1 MAISTR
7 LKQYQYPI
15 TILRLDLIRTAQ
27 GAYPTIDSSAEA
39 RTCSDDTQLTSSR
52 TGPSRRP
59 RERDGRMRS
68 RSPPAIDRYQPQTR
82 GVHERRDDRN
92 YRRRSPPPAQ
102 PNIDR
107 YVPGQG
113 QVQEPIQLI
122 NPLANPLSGDIQVG
136 FSYFAEWWRKDK
148 EIKEEKA
155 RASRGERRPPT
166 RLKSDQEMREE
177 KDAEHDKIQVA
188 YDEYK
193 NKHQAQLG
201 RQFVVAHKNEEW
213 FKEKYDSEIRDPIRK
228 RQVDY
233 RREVYAQWEADLE
246 SGMFDEFSLEGIYKN
261 DSNGEGGMID
271 KEEGEAAAAN
281 EVLGVGDLLPL
292 KGGDLRDEA
301 INQPA
306 LLIKTIAPYV
316 SREKLEAFCKEHL
329 GEGEGGLKYLSLSDP
344 LPLKKFHRLGW
355 IILNPGGEQ
364 TVEVEIK
371 AQRSDGRDE
380 DGENGEDGSDAAD
393 KMETS
398 GTETV
403 TKSGADIALEAI
415 NGKAIEIEDGNK
427 TNFTCHVGAH
437 YPPPIVRKRALWDL
451 FSAPERVERDL
462 QLAVRLVMK
471 LESEIG
477 DDINAVSKIEERVE
491 AIKSSGLLQPQTNG
505 TSTQHKAENG
515 EADEDGEMEEEEEG
529 AYDEEIDDE
538 ELLSKKKRL
547 DLLVEYLRRVH
558 SFCFFCVFDSDSVH
572 ELTRRCPGG
581 HLRRPRA
588 SLTNQAKIA
597 ARASA
602 YSEPFPLKKTD
613 TADQDPDVKEESSP
627 AQRRY
632 HGRYQRG
639 RTFLQLQRAF
649 NWVKTYESKL
659 FQILEP
665 GGVDIKELGGEPIE
679 EGLEKNLKKY
689 VTQEDES
696 KFRCKVPDCSKL
708 FKGENFWRKHVEKRH
723 TEWFEKQK
731 KDVSPLFSYF
741 KMLSEAVQ
749 LTQNTDSIGKQLLY
763 GPCPHLTHRSHGPS
777 RPRRSRLHF

>member
-1 MAISTR
+1 
-7 LKQYQYPI
+7 
-15 TILRLDLIRTAQ
+15 
-27 GAYPTIDSSAEA
+27 
-39 RTCSDDTQLTSSR
+39 
-52 TGPSRRP
+52 
-59 RERDGRMRS
+59 MRS
-68 RSPPAIDRYQPQTR
+68 RSPPAIDRYQPRAR
-82 GVHERRDDRN
+82 GLHERRDDQT

-102 PNIDR
+102 GNIDR

-113 QVQEPIQLI
+113 QGQEPIQLI
-122 NPLANPLSGDIQVG
+122 NPLANPLTADSQVG

-148 EIKEEKA
+148 EIKAEKE
-155 RASRGERRPPT
+155 RTNRGERRPPT
-166 RLKSDQEMREE
+166 RLKSDQEIREE
-177 KDAEHDKIQVA
+177 KDAEHEKIQAA
-188 YDEYK
+188 YDDYK

-201 RQFVVAHKNEEW
+201 RQFVVVHKHEEW
-213 FKEKYDSEIRDPIRK
+213 FKEKYDSDARDPFRK
-228 RQVDY
+228 RHADY
-233 RREVYAQWEADLE
+233 KREVYAQWEADLE

-301 INQPA
+301 ISQPA

-329 GEGEGGLKYLSLSDP
+329 GEGEGGLKWLSLSDP

-355 IILNPGGEQ
+355 VLLNPGGEQ
-364 TVEVEIK
+364 TVEIEVK
-371 AQRSDGRDE
+371 AERGDGRDE
-380 DGENGEDGSDAAD
+380 DGEDGEDGVD

-403 TKSGADIALEAI
+403 TKSGAEIALEAI
-415 NGKAIEIEDGNK
+415 NGKAIEATDKGS
-427 TNFTCHVGAH
+427 FTCHVGAH
-437 YPPPIVRKRALWDL
+437 TPPPIVRKKALWDL

-505 TSTQHKAENG
+505 TSAQHKVENGDG
-515 EADEDGEMEEEEEG
+515 EADEDGEMEEDEEG
-529 AYDEEIDDE
+529 AYDEEVDDE

-558 SFCFFCVFDSDSVH
+558 SFCFFCVFESDSVH
-572 ELTRRCPGG
+572 ELTRKCPGG

-597 ARASA
+597 AKASA
-602 YSEPFPLKKTD
+602 YSEPFPLKKSD
-613 TADQDPDVKEESSP
+613 TADQDVDIKEEGSP
-627 AQRRY
+627 DQRRY
-632 HGRYQRG
+632 NNRYNKKD
-639 RTFLQLQRAF
+639 RTFHQLQRAF

-659 FQILEP
+659 YQILEP
-665 GGVDIKELGGEPIE
+665 AAVDIKELGGELVE
-679 EGLEKNLKKY
+679 EALEKNLKKH

-708 FKGENFWRKHVEKRH
+708 FKGENFWRKHLEKRH

-731 KDVSPLFSYF
+731 KDVSPQTPF
-741 KMLSEAVQ
+741 
-749 LTQNTDSIGKQLLY
+749 LTLLLET
-763 GPCPHLTHRSHGPS
+763 LTYTNHR
-777 RPRRSRLHF
+777 FN